1 MSKLKKFKALV
12 FLFIVQLV
20 AAPAVFGA
28 SIDTTKLDAQD
39 KALITPSGLAGNY
52 SLSSIISVLIQVVLG
67 FLGIIFLVLTIMAG
81 FKWMTS
87 NGNEDT
93 IKKAKGSLVNSIIGL
108 VIVIAAYAI
117 TYSVFNYLPFASS
130 GAGIGGGTVTP

>member
-12 FLFIVQLV
+12 FLFIIQLA
-20 AAPAVFGA
+20 AAPTVFGA
-28 SIDTTKLDAQD
+28 SINTTGLDTQD
-39 KALITPSGLAGNY
+39 KALVTPSGLAGNY
-52 SLSSIISVLIQVVLG
+52 SLANIISVLIQTVLG
-67 FLGIIFLVLTIMAG
+67 FLGIIFLALTIMAG

-93 IKKAKGSLVNSIIGL
+93 IKKAKSSLMNAIIGL

-117 TYSVFNYLPFASS
+117 TYSVFNYLPFASTGG
-130 GAGIGGGTVTP
+130 GAGGSTVTP